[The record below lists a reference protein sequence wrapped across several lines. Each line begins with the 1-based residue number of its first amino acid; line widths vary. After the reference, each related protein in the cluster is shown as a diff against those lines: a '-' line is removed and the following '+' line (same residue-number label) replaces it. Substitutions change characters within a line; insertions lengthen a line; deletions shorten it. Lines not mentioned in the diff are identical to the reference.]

1 MKMHFDPAWGRQDIF
16 PPVLH
21 APALDERHADGAHSS
36 QGIHRLKA
44 LVHSLSK
51 QRCKLLVVEDLE
63 VAAGR
68 DLADG
73 GRVPAVLLI
82 AVGRL
87 DKDGRVREA
96 FREHFSTDV
105 VQPHTL
111 ADVLPRLLHNSVPV
125 DVGEDAK
132 AEPFATAG
140 VGETVDSD
148 VVLGRVEV
156 LTDASIH
163 LVIGDAAPV
172 WWLGVGDGL
181 HVNIVWELGVGGGRG
196 EVCHR
201 LASRRNVPV

>member
-1 MKMHFDPAWGRQDIF
+1 M
-16 PPVLH
+16 VLR
-21 APALDERHADGAHSS
+21 APSLDKRHPDGAHLG
-36 QGIHRLKA
+36 Q
-44 LVHSLSK
+44 LVHGLEPVVDGLGE
-51 QRCKLLVVEDLE
+51 QGGKLLVVEDLE
-63 VAAGR
+63 VAARG

-105 VQPHTL
+105 EEPHTL
-111 ADVLPRLLHNSVPV
+111 ADVLPRLLHNSVSV

-156 LTDASIH
+156 LPHASIH

-172 WWLGVGDGL
+172 WWLSVGDGL